1 MDYNKI
7 IEDEKTLF
15 RNLNYFCIVDLE
27 IKKNGN

>member
-15 RNLNYFCIVDLE
+15 RNLNYLCIIDLVE
-27 IKKNGN
+27 VKK